1 MSIRTYASIAVLL
14 ALAGCAPKETAGTG
28 MEGGSAPLG
37 ATASAAMASA
47 SASASSSAVTAAQ
60 PPATAENDPLPAHS
74 DAAKKVRAD
83 ISKENYKT
91 ELDKIEKEIE

>member
-1 MSIRTYASIAVLL
+1 MSIRTYASMAVLL
-14 ALAGCAPKETAGTG
+14 ALAGCTPKETAGT
-28 MEGGSAPLG
+28 EGGSPPLG
-37 ATASAAMASA
+37 ASASAAPSSV
-47 SASASSSAVTAAQ
+47 SASASSSAAASAL

-83 ISKENYKT
+83 ISKDNYKT

>member
-1 MSIRTYASIAVLL
+1 MSIRIYASMALLL
-14 ALAGCAPKETAGTG
+14 AVAGCTPKETAGTD
-28 MEGGSAPLG
+28 GGSAPLG
-37 ATASAAMASA
+37 ATASAAPASV
-47 SASASSSAVTAAQ
+47 SAGASSSAATAAQ

-83 ISKENYKT
+83 ISKDNYKT